1 MAKPKK
7 YEGAIGKS
15 VSLRHPTKELRRD
28 ECGIVPSEETVSEE
42 EYREYM
48 KAKMSKR
55 VKRASIPVTR
65 I

>member
-7 YEGAIGKS
+7 FEGQVGEER
-15 VSLRHPTKELRRD
+15 SLRHPKVVTERD
-28 ECGIVPSEETVSEE
+28 ECGIVPSNETVSEE

-48 KAKMSKR
+48 KARMTER
-55 VKRASIPVTR
+55 VKKARIPLTK